1 MPLNSGNPLNYY
13 NSVSSFDTHP
23 DYRHDFFNE
32 IQRVVR
38 GVSDINS
45 GKADDF
51 LDRAHTQNYWNTE
64 EKLAEM
70 QEKFIEDDPIN
81 NTPGRGNKNY
91 RRMEYDIEKNPNGK
105 GAYEDREEANNKPT
119 WTPSELIKL
128 MNNHKF
134 YMCTTASAFGNAPI
148 TQQDYQDQ
156 IKLR

>member
-70 QEKFIEDDPIN
+70 QEKYDALLEQMRVGAASRI
-81 NTPGRGNKNY
+81 TPFPRGN
-91 RRMEYDIEKNPNGK
+91 R
-105 GAYEDREEANNKPT
+105 
-119 WTPSELIKL
+119 
-128 MNNHKF
+128 
-134 YMCTTASAFGNAPI
+134 
-148 TQQDYQDQ
+148 
-156 IKLR
+156 